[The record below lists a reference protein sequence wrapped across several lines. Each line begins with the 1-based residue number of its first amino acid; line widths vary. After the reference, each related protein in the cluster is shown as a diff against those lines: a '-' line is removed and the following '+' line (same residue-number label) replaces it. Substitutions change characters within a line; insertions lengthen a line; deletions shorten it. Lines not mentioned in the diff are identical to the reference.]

1 MNVYVRVTWNMV
13 RSGKKRRSKVKG
25 GEEIREDVRRALQI
39 ITDSSSKPPQLT
51 GQDRTGQDA

>member
-1 MNVYVRVTWNMV
+1 MV

-25 GEEIREDVRRALQI
+25 GEEIREDMRRALQI

-51 GQDRTGQDA
+51 GQDRAGQDA